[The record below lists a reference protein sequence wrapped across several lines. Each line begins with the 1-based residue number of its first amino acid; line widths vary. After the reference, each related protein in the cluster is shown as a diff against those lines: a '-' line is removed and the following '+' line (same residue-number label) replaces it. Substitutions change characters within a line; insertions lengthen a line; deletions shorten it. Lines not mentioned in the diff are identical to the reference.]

1 MQHETQNRHQAK
13 RSYISSGVGCSISLH
28 STVHSRSL
36 QMFLLFTCKNFR
48 LLFLFIGHPLD
59 SLLTRRKSL
68 SMLIYSETFSSFV
81 PKFQDKS
88 LKNLYWK
95 QIRFYFIRDLG
106 TLKASPISL
115 IHEIL
120 REGTPLPKYIRKK
133 VIQTHLPR
141 RSMFKLL
148 KVDANSREAKKDFI
162 ISHAIE
168 LRNNDCE
175 EDDEVIKELYDD
187 VNVKLG
193 NDDTEMT
200 VADQGASEQQ
210 NVSQES
216 GIPNFTSVFKFEQRV
231 SALES
236 EMSELRQTNQFAEA
250 ISSILGIVDST
261 MKTIIKDQV
270 KAQVSTIMPKIEKY
284 VIESLGAEVLVRS
297 TNQPQMAYASV
308 HAEEPSHTVEDSG
321 MQQDQEFVMGDND
334 EQPADKE
341 VTKVDWFKK
350 LERPPTP
357 DPDWSKR

>member
-1 MQHETQNRHQAK
+1 MRLKTDIKPKEATFQVVLDILAFTPFYRA
-13 RSYISSGVGCSISLH
+13 
-28 STVHSRSL
+28 
-36 QMFLLFTCKNFR
+36 FLITTDVP
-48 LLFLFIGHPLD
+48 G
-59 SLLTRRKSL
+59 
-68 SMLIYSETFSSFV
+68 IY
-81 PKFQDKS
+81 
-88 LKNLYWK
+88 
-95 QIRFYFIRDLG
+95 
-106 TLKASPISL
+106 

-250 ISSILGIVDST
+250 ISSILGIVDTYLASKMKEYGCST
-261 MKTIIKDQV
+261 ANKQAHRRSSSRESRISQSGQQIDKADQDYHEDKNSYNALIEYTTPRQRHHSSHMVMFLLNRGLVDQPMMKTPSSGSVRDKKWKLVTFESSKDSRY
-270 KAQVSTIMPKIEKY
+270 ATRSR
-284 VIESLGAEVLVRS
+284 VR
-297 TNQPQMAYASV
+297 
-308 HAEEPSHTVEDSG
+308 
-321 MQQDQEFVMGDND
+321 MGDND